1 MLKHIYQDERRI
13 THFDPYFDYIE
24 SVKSELPPGLHAFA
38 SDVSRYELNGPRT
51 LHDAWLED
59 FRCSTEYAQDSN
71 EITAAS
77 VILRLRRRKS
87 GGGTT
92 VLTYSRVEGVEYHG
106 MPSSRPDRAC
116 DLLVHEVTVH
126 ADGLYSHALVFDK
139 GIAMSIL
146 FRAFSLEDIA
156 P

>member
-1 MLKHIYQDERRI
+1 MLKHIYQDERRV
-13 THFDPYFDYIE
+13 TYFDPYFAYIE

-59 FRCSTEYAQDSN
+59 FRCSTDYAQDSN
-71 EITAAS
+71 EIKTAT
-77 VILRLRRRKS
+77 VTLRLRRRK
-87 GGGTT
+87 GRGGTT
-92 VLTYSRVEGVEYHG
+92 VLTYSGVEGVEYHG
-106 MPSSRPDRAC
+106 MPSSWPDRAR

-126 ADGLYSHALVFDK
+126 ADRIYSHALVFDND
-139 GIAMSIL
+139 IAMNIL

-156 P
+156 S